1 MGRRFG
7 GSSIPTG
14 MDPVGGQPRRV
25 PYRPVVLANEKD
37 KDSSSTDDDEEKPHK
52 DSSTLPAGLKLSSS
66 PIPLDNDSK
75 TDPEAIRKASQ
86 PLFSSSIPNSDGFNK
101 LKPPT
106 RSHSVSAPRNSGL
119 VKPSS
124 KLQRLGDTK
133 SFESGLTAEKQENG
147 VAQPVRNKSDPTG
160 SNSTND
166 TGASEEEK
174 KQTHPP
180 RKSGLVKGSGLR
192 MPQGTNLSP
201 SPLLKTSSSSN
212 GSDADDKTQSKLP
225 QAPGSKPSSSDQ
237 LSSDNSESSG
247 VPKPGFIKTKLAPPS
262 GSKLAFFQKQPGKAS
277 SSPIPSPSSTNA
289 PSLVS
294 PPTESENQAIPPSP
308 HSSKTS
314 LLSSTESLETA
325 KSPTIPPPKGFE
337 TAAPAPKPNIPPPLD
352 IPGPTPPTA
361 DMLGSTSSISSTNS
375 QAESTNAEILT
386 PSPSSNRKYGRRT
399 SPEGMSVDETASPR
413 ECKDTHLSS
422 ESLGEDDVATA
433 KEAFATARE
442 ALRERNEVSQLVAGA
457 EREGIAKQV
466 AKPKDSSPLQSPSKG
481 YVKRAR
487 SLSPKSSRRIRPMPP
502 PAGVPNSSVTATNK
516 TNEEDQKEKAKLPRS
531 ALRGAKHLRGNL
543 HVTISPHSST
553 ESFSSSNA
561 SLGKS
566 AITSPQTT
574 VVIRNEDGVIDGER
588 RISQTERPKSMEALE
603 SHSFSQQAFP
613 GDLNSG
619 LVRHGSTRSERLDYS
634 EVADFLKAGRL
645 QELAQARRGNEN
657 SDSTPEVIS
666 MTVNYD
672 NNSVV
677 LVCVSFDVSFLHTLC
692 NVFLY

>member
-7 GSSIPTG
+7 GSSIATG
-14 MDPVGGQPRRV
+14 MDPLGGQQRRV
-25 PYRPVVLANEKD
+25 PYRPVVLATEKD
-37 KDSSSTDDDEEKPHK
+37 KDSSSTDDEEVEKPHK
-52 DSSTLPAGLKLSSS
+52 PSGDSTTIPADLKLSSS
-66 PIPLDNDSK
+66 SVPSLDSDSSK
-75 TDPEAIRKASQ
+75 TDLEAVRKASQ
-86 PLFSSSIPNSDGFNK
+86 PLLSSSIPNSDGFTNK

-124 KLQRLGDTK
+124 RLQKLGEIK
-133 SFESGLTAEKQENG
+133 SFESGQTIERQENG
-147 VAQPVRNKSDPTG
+147 VAQPVRNKSDPI
-160 SNSTND
+160 SSTSTSD
-166 TGASEEEK
+166 TGATDEER
-174 KQTHPP
+174 KQAHAS
-180 RKSGLVKGSGLR
+180 RKPSGLVKGSGLR
-192 MPQGTNLSP
+192 MPQSPNLSP
-201 SPLLKTSSSSN
+201 SPLLKASSPSN
-212 GSDADDKTQSKLP
+212 GGDTDSKGHNQSKLP
-225 QAPGSKPSSSDQ
+225 HAPGSKLPKPPSSDQ
-237 LSSDNSESSG
+237 SSSENNEGSA

-262 GSKLAFFQKQPGKAS
+262 GSKLTLFQKQSGKTTPGP
-277 SSPIPSPSSTNA
+277 SPIPSPSSSNA

-294 PPTESENQAIPPSP
+294 PPTELDNQAIPPSP

-337 TAAPAPKPNIPPPLD
+337 TSAPAAKSNIPPPLS
-352 IPGPTPPTA
+352 IPPGPAPQTA

-386 PSPSSNRKYGRRT
+386 PSPSSGRKYGRRT

-442 ALRERNEVSQLVAGA
+442 AALREHNQMSQLITGA
-457 EREGIAKQV
+457 ERGGTNSQQQQV
-466 AKPKDSSPLQSPSKG
+466 AKPKDNSPLQSPSKG

-502 PAGVPNSSVTATNK
+502 PAGVPDSSVTATNK
-516 TNEEDQKEKAKLPRS
+516 NNEEDQKEKAKVPRS
-531 ALRGAKHLRGNL
+531 ALRGAKLLRGNL

-561 SLGKS
+561 SLSKS
-566 AITSPQTT
+566 AITSPQTV
-574 VVIRNEDGVIDGER
+574 VVIRNEEGGIEGGER

-645 QELAQARRGNEN
+645 QELAQARRGNDK
-657 SDSTPEVIS
+657 SDSTPEVI
-666 MTVNYD
+666 
-672 NNSVV
+672 
-677 LVCVSFDVSFLHTLC
+677 
-692 NVFLY
+692 